1 MYLPYYVGFYFATAK
16 TPKFNTP
23 WHGCKEYAGRALG
36 SKRPKGYITITVCN
50 GHGVVVSAGHSTRPA
65 INTRAKP
72 LQEHLNGISKKYH
85 SEAKFKVSSVP
96 DFNGCLHI
104 KVPAAWCH
112 NRVTAHLLLT
122 HIRHFLAYEN
132 YGTTDN
138 RHLSEAD
145 AILKFGQKDG
155 LDVFN
160 TKMRRI
166 VLLNTN
172 VLGIV
177 NANNRWVNQNENN

>member
-1 MYLPYYVGFYFATAK
+1 MYLPHYVGFYFAVAK

-23 WHGCKEYAGRALG
+23 WQGCKEYAGRALG
-36 SKRPKGYITITVCN
+36 YKRPKGYVTMTVWN
-50 GHGVVVSAGHSTRPA
+50 GHGVPVAAGHLIRPA

-85 SEAKFKVSSVP
+85 SKARFKVSSVP
-96 DFNGCLHI
+96 GFNGCLRI
-104 KVPAAWCH
+104 QVPTAWCH
-112 NRVTAHLLLT
+112 NRITAHLLLT

-138 RHLSEAD
+138 RHLAD
-145 AILKFGQKDG
+145 ADIMLKFGQKDG

-160 TKMRRI
+160 TRMRS
-166 VLLNTN
+166 LLKSYSNL
-172 VLGIV
+172 LGIV
-177 NANNRWVNQNENN
+177 NAKNRWITI